1 MQCGITNPEEDG
13 SLKDQDSNV
22 ESVPSVSNEELE
34 EFNAGEKV
42 DDSEILENIISNV
55 CGLFMEES
63 VEEQPSLQKFKEEIP
78 LYLNLYFF
86 VLLLVL
92 FCLWTLLICFGF

>member
-1 MQCGITNPEEDG
+1 MFVLLFSIPKLLELVHSRLKRSIPKCEQNTNKVQCGITNPEEDG

-42 DDSEILENIISNV
+42 DDYEILENIISNV

-63 VEEQPSLQKFKEEIP
+63 VE
-78 LYLNLYFF
+78 
-86 VLLLVL
+86 
-92 FCLWTLLICFGF
+92 